1 MADDTKMAGRR
12 KINEPART
20 GLTGKN
26 TGHNTKAT
34 WGTKAQ
40 KRSPKRGRT
49 RERQRGTKNNCLPYG
64 PSLNV

>member
-26 TGHNTKAT
+26 TGNLGYQSTEEKSKT
-34 WGTKAQ
+34 GKN
-40 KRSPKRGRT
+40 KRKTEG
-49 RERQRGTKNNCLPYG
+49 N
-64 PSLNV
+64 